1 MELLT
6 EVAEVGRVNTLDDEL
21 PDGEAVLPIFQY
33 LYLSVFTAPPPRLL
47 AHIWSSKF
55 RLGASKY
62 QSLMDDCFATMV
74 SRRLKSISIMDKMC

>member
-6 EVAEVGRVNTLDDEL
+6 DVAEVGRVNTLNDEL

-33 LYLSVFTAPPPRLL
+33 LSLFTAPPPRLL

-55 RLGASKY
+55 RL
-62 QSLMDDCFATMV
+62 
-74 SRRLKSISIMDKMC
+74 

>member
-74 SRRLKSISIMDKMC
+74 S

>member
-6 EVAEVGRVNTLDDEL
+6 EVAEVGRVNTLNDEL
-21 PDGEAVLPIFQY
+21 PDDEAVLPIIQY

-74 SRRLKSISIMDKMC
+74 GVKKIKVNIDNG

>member
-33 LYLSVFTAPPPRLL
+33 PSAFTAPLL
-47 AHIWSSKF
+47 
-55 RLGASKY
+55 
-62 QSLMDDCFATMV
+62 V
-74 SRRLKSISIMDKMC
+74 S

>member
-6 EVAEVGRVNTLDDEL
+6 EVAEVGRVNTLNDEL

-33 LYLSVFTAPPPRLL
+33 LSLFTASLL

-74 SRRLKSISIMDKMC
+74 GVKKIKVDIDNG